1 MKLFIHGFYGAG
13 NAGDDAIL
21 EAMIETIKEINN
33 TIKIVVSIRSKNI
46 PAYYGKES
54 IHYVLG
60 SDIPS
65 VSKELETCSLL
76 LVGGGGLFQDY
87 NSFDPA
93 NLFTNQR
100 GAINY
105 YTYPIIL
112 AKMMAK
118 RVMFYGIGV
127 GPLDQPS
134 SRTAMKWIGELAD
147 DITVRD
153 MESFQLLKEVGITK
167 QQLTA
172 DPVTRLDS
180 TYAPAAE
187 AIKNN
192 KLLKIGVNLRNWTYA
207 EHDAKIFQQRLIR
220 YLRMLAK
227 TLPITYYVMPFN
239 KLPSEVVKAEQIAK
253 KLGDAEVLPYSSS
266 PKEYKCLCQQLDL
279 MIAMRLHANI
289 FSVYEGVPSIGISY
303 DGKVEQF
310 FQELHL
316 TDYCHSLSNFAFSPM
331 KQIIQDILN
340 QPNHH
345 KKVIQDKLTIL
356 KEREK
361 MNKETLI
368 KAIELSK
375 HD

>member
-21 EAMIETIKEINN
+21 EAIIETVKEIDNN
-33 TIKIVVSIRSKNI
+33 MEIVVSIRSKNI

-54 IHYVLG
+54 IQYVLG
-60 SDIPS
+60 TDIPS

-76 LVGGGGLFQDY
+76 IVGGGGLFQDY
-87 NSFDPA
+87 NSFDPG

-112 AKMMAK
+112 AKMMAI

-127 GPLDQPS
+127 GPLEKPA
-134 SRTAMKWIGELAD
+134 SRTAMRWIGELAD

-153 MESFQLLKEVGITK
+153 MESYQLLKEVGVTK
-167 QQLTA
+167 QVLTA
-172 DPVTRLDS
+172 DPVTRLGS
-180 TYAPAAE
+180 TYTPDANSME
-187 AIKNN
+187 NN
-192 KLLKIGVNLRNWTYA
+192 KQLKIGINLRNWTYA
-207 EHDAKIFQQRLIR
+207 EEDAKMFQQQLIR
-220 YLRMLAK
+220 YLHFLAK
-227 TLPITYYVMPFN
+227 AFPISYYVMPFN
-239 KLPSEVVKAEQIAK
+239 KLPSELVKAEQIARR
-253 KLGDAEVLPYSSS
+253 LGNAEVIPYNSS
-266 PKEYKCLCQQLDL
+266 PKEYKYLCQQLDL

-289 FSVYEGVPSIGISY
+289 FSIYEGVPSVGISY

-310 FQELHL
+310 FQEINL
-316 TDYCHSLSNFAFSPM
+316 TTYCHSLSNYDLSSF

-340 QPNHH
+340 NPAHH
-345 KKVIQDKLTIL
+345 RKVVQDNLSVL

-361 MNKETLI
+361 MNKEVLA
-368 KAIELSK
+368 KAIELSN

>member
-1 MKLFIHGFYGAG
+1 MKIFIHGFYGAG

-21 EAMIETIKEINN
+21 EAIIETIKEINGK
-33 TIKIVVSIRSKNI
+33 IEIVVSIRSKNI

-54 IHYVLG
+54 IQYVLG
-60 SDIPS
+60 TDIPA

-76 LVGGGGLFQDY
+76 IVGGGGLFQDY
-87 NSFDPA
+87 NSFDPG

-112 AKMMAK
+112 AKMMAI

-127 GPLDQPS
+127 GPLQQPI

-153 MESFQLLKEVGITK
+153 MESYQLLKEVGVTK
-167 QQLTA
+167 QVLTA
-172 DPVTRLDS
+172 DPVTRLGS
-180 TYAPAAE
+180 TFTNE
-187 AIKNN
+187 AHSMNSN
-192 KLLKIGVNLRNWTYA
+192 KKLNVGINLRNWTYA
-207 EHDAKIFQQRLIR
+207 EQDAKLFQQQFIH
-220 YLRMLAK
+220 YLHLLAK
-227 TLPITYYVMPFN
+227 AFPITYYVMPFN
-239 KLPSEVVKAEQIAK
+239 KLPSEMVKAEQIAK
-253 KLGDAEVLPYSSS
+253 ELGNAEVLPYSSS
-266 PKEYKCLCQQLDL
+266 PKKYKYLCQQLDL

-289 FSVYEGVPSIGISY
+289 FSIYEGVPSVGISY

-310 FQELHL
+310 FQEIQLP
-316 TDYCHSLSNFAFSPM
+316 TYCHSLSNYDLSSF

-340 QPNHH
+340 NTGHH
-345 KKVIQDKLTIL
+345 KRVVQDKLAIL
-356 KEREK
+356 QEREK
-361 MNKETLI
+361 INKDVLT

-375 HD
+375 YD